1 MHTQLRTEIS
11 EQVVEIDISEVSLNT
26 ASFLH
31 RNVNFNF
38 NYVMNNSYT
47 VSI

>member
-26 ASFLH
+26 TSFLH

-38 NYVMNNSYT
+38 NYVMNNLYT

>member
-1 MHTQLRTEIS
+1 MRTQLRTEIN
-11 EQVVEIDISEVSLNT
+11 EQVVEIDINEVSLNT

-38 NYVMNNSYT
+38 NYVINNLYT
-47 VSI
+47 VII